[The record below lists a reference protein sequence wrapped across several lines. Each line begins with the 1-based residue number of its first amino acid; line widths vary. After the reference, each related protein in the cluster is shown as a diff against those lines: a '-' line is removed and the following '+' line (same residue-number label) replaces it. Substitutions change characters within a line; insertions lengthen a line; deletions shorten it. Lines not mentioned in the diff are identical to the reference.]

1 MFTYFILSCLFTLYL
16 GPEVDKVI
24 PKPSA
29 RITLLRD
36 PVDLFE
42 SGYVYMGLE
51 NAYKMNIN
59 EFAQLILKQKF
70 RNRKFHC
77 KFIMIQQIL
86 RVQSLT

>member
-1 MFTYFILSCLFTLYL
+1 MFMFVYFL

-29 RITLLRD
+29 RLTLLRD

-42 SGYVYMGLE
+42 SGYVYMGLQ

-59 EFAQLILKQKF
+59 EFAQLILKKNF
-70 RNRKFHC
+70 RHRKFHC
-77 KFIMIQQIL
+77 KIL
-86 RVQSLT
+86 LFLF